1 MKRKKFYRSII
12 QVEVLS
18 DRPLPKTI
26 YLKDLEYEISEGD
39 MVGKVTTSELN
50 KQVSGK
56 VMVKLLEDAGS
67 SNDFFGLDEEGTQI
81 R

>member
-26 YLKDLEYEISEGD
+26 YLKDSEISEGD
-39 MVGKVTTSELN
+39 MVVKVTIPELN

-67 SNDFFGLDEEGTQI
+67 SIDFFGLDEEGTQI

>member
-39 MVGKVTTSELN
+39 MVGKVTTPELN

-56 VMVKLLEDAGS
+56 VMVKLLNDAGS
-67 SNDFFGLDEEGTQI
+67 SIDFFGLDEEGNQI